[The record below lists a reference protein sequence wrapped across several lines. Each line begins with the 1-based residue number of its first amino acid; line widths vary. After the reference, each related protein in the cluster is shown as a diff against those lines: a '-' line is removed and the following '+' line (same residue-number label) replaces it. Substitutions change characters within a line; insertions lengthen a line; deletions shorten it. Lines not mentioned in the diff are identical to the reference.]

1 MADRI
6 PPPTSAASGTH
17 CTPALYEEL
26 YAHSLADPDGF
37 YEAWV
42 AAHEGLTDAE
52 SADLDARLVLLLANQ
67 VGEMRV
73 LLECIAAARAA
84 RG

>member
-1 MADRI
+1 MKTEPNI
-6 PPPTSAASGTH
+6 
-17 CTPALYEEL
+17 
-26 YAHSLADPDGF
+26 ADPDGF

-42 AAHEGLTDAE
+42 TAHEGLSAAE

-67 VGEMRV
+67 VGDMKV
-73 LLECIAAARAA
+73 LLDCIGAARAA

>member
-1 MADRI
+1 MKTEPNI
-6 PPPTSAASGTH
+6 
-17 CTPALYEEL
+17 
-26 YAHSLADPDGF
+26 ADPDGF

-42 AAHEGLTDAE
+42 AAHDGLSDAE

-67 VGEMRV
+67 VGEMKV
-73 LLECIAAARAA
+73 LLDCIAAARAA